1 MPTTSSAPGASSSSC
16 APGSAA
22 SSGTFAAR
30 LRAAQRSKITL
41 ARCSISRCGFA
52 IRNSVSA
59 GRRSTGY
66 TRPRSS
72 AIGKGK
78 ACKPTS
84 SGAKLHCDAGHRT
97 QGRPVRAARQG
108 VARQLLRRPHAR
120 PHHADLEKLTG
131 VAIRRRPIQGLDQ
144 RPDPPCHQAVRRQPR
159 RSRARDRPSQ
169 GRPSKRLKAASTLSS
184 PPPATTSAWSCAGS
198 SSSCASYC

>member
-1 MPTTSSAPGASSSSC
+1 MVGRYTHAHQFKRARRELI
-16 APGSAA
+16 
-22 SSGTFAAR
+22 AAR

-59 GRRSTGY
+59 GRRCTGY

-72 AIGKGK
+72 AIGKGNG
-78 ACKPTS
+78 CKPTS

-131 VAIRRRPIQGLDQ
+131 VAIRRMPARPIA
-144 RPDPPCHQAVRRQPR
+144 DPPARSLDPSFRPLLGTRNIFHGRLGHGG
-159 RSRARDRPSQ
+159 RSRHPL
-169 GRPSKRLKAASTLSS
+169 GAAV
-184 PPPATTSAWSCAGS
+184 AC
-198 SSSCASYC
+198 